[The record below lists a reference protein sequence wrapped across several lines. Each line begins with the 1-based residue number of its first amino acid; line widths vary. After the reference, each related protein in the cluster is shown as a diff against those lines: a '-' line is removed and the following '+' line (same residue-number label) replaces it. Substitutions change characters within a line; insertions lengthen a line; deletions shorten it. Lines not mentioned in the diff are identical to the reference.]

1 MSRDTTTHREEEQQH
16 RQTKVWRLFS
26 LLLLAIVKLRTCAGS
41 IIVYCECS
49 LDMAPRVS
57 CVFTTHSACC
67 GHSRVSGTPA
77 RGERGIVQFLSHGC
91 FLNDGD

>member
-26 LLLLAIVKLRTCAGS
+26 LLLLAFVKLRTCAGS

-49 LDMAPRVS
+49 LDMAPPGKLR
-57 CVFTTHSACC
+57 F
-67 GHSRVSGTPA
+67 
-77 RGERGIVQFLSHGC
+77 
-91 FLNDGD
+91 